1 MMGLVLL
8 SLEKADGD
16 MGISW
21 EYVTGS
27 IVLFTDSR
35 ELEQY
40 LADQRYSRDT
50 RCRASQYTPSVPWE
64 GLGGVGFAI

>member
-1 MMGLVLL
+1 MMVLVSL

-21 EYVTGS
+21 GYVTGS

-40 LADQRYSRDT
+40 LADQRYSKALDAVLALIPHPCPERGL
-50 RCRASQYTPSVPWE
+50 E
-64 GLGGVGFAI
+64 GYVFF